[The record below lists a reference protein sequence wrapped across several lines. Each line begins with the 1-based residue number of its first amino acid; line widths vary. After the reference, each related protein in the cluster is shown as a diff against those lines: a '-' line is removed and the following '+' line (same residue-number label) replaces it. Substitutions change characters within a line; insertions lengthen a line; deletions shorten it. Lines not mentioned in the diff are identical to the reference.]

1 MKASIEWLKE
11 YTDIDVTAKQLADIL
26 TMTGSKVE
34 TIEEQGNEIQNVV
47 VGKILE
53 IKPHQDSDHLVVTKV
68 DVKDEVLQI
77 VTGANNIHEGD
88 IVPIAKNG
96 STLPGGVEIKTGKLR
111 GIDSCGMMC
120 SVGELGLDINNYPN
134 QIENGIMILDPKM
147 ECEVG
152 KDIKEVLK
160 INQVILDFEITPNR
174 PDCLSI
180 EGLGREVS
188 VSLNKPFKAPRK
200 NIDKMNVENKENIDA
215 ELDFYQTNHEGEIV
229 DKIQEANEI
238 YDGIILNPAAYTHT
252 SIAIADAI
260 KAINIPVVEVHLSNI
275 HSRED
280 YRNISYSA
288 KNTLAQ
294 IAGFSKNSYKLALL
308 GLYEYLKNNE

>member
-1 MKASIEWLKE
+1 M
-11 YTDIDVTAKQLADIL
+11 
-26 TMTGSKVE
+26 
-34 TIEEQGNEIQNVV
+34 
-47 VGKILE
+47 KILILNGPNLNMLGQREPE
-53 IKPHQDSDHLVVTKV
+53 IY
-68 DVKDEVLQI
+68 
-77 VTGANNIHEGD
+77 
-88 IVPIAKNG
+88 G
-96 STLPGGVEIKTGKLR
+96 SETL
-111 GIDSCGMMC
+111 D
-120 SVGELGLDINNYPN
+120 
-134 QIENGIMILDPKM
+134 
-147 ECEVG
+147 
-152 KDIKEVLK
+152 K
-160 INQVILDFEITPNR
+160 INSEL
-174 PDCLSI
+174 I
-180 EGLGREVS
+180 E
-188 VSLNKPFKAPRK
+188 FK
-200 NIDKMNVENKENIDA
+200 NKENIDA

>member
-1 MKASIEWLKE
+1 M
-11 YTDIDVTAKQLADIL
+11 
-26 TMTGSKVE
+26 
-34 TIEEQGNEIQNVV
+34 
-47 VGKILE
+47 KILILNGPNLNMLGQREPE
-53 IKPHQDSDHLVVTKV
+53 IYGF
-68 DVKDEVLQI
+68 E
-77 VTGANNIHEGD
+77 
-88 IVPIAKNG
+88 
-96 STLPGGVEIKTGKLR
+96 TL
-111 GIDSCGMMC
+111 D
-120 SVGELGLDINNYPN
+120 
-134 QIENGIMILDPKM
+134 
-147 ECEVG
+147 
-152 KDIKEVLK
+152 K
-160 INQVILDFEITPNR
+160 INSEL
-174 PDCLSI
+174 I
-180 EGLGREVS
+180 E
-188 VSLNKPFKAPRK
+188 FK
-200 NIDKMNVENKENIDA
+200 NKENIDA

-280 YRNISYSA
+280 YINISYSA

>member
-1 MKASIEWLKE
+1 M
-11 YTDIDVTAKQLADIL
+11 
-26 TMTGSKVE
+26 
-34 TIEEQGNEIQNVV
+34 
-47 VGKILE
+47 KILILNGPNLNMLGQREPE
-53 IKPHQDSDHLVVTKV
+53 IYGF
-68 DVKDEVLQI
+68 E
-77 VTGANNIHEGD
+77 
-88 IVPIAKNG
+88 
-96 STLPGGVEIKTGKLR
+96 TL
-111 GIDSCGMMC
+111 D
-120 SVGELGLDINNYPN
+120 
-134 QIENGIMILDPKM
+134 
-147 ECEVG
+147 
-152 KDIKEVLK
+152 K
-160 INQVILDFEITPNR
+160 INSEL
-174 PDCLSI
+174 I
-180 EGLGREVS
+180 E
-188 VSLNKPFKAPRK
+188 FK
-200 NIDKMNVENKENIDA
+200 NKENIDA